1 MVWIGVDILSTFH
14 KNKNVILVI
23 ESTPV
28 SDYVLNLF
36 FENLID

>member
-1 MVWIGVDILSTFH
+1 MVCIGVDILSTVY
-14 KNKNVILVI
+14 KIENDILVI
-23 ESTPV
+23 QSTPV